1 MSELV
6 EVEWVNWLREEVKAE
21 GEAVAN
27 WLR

>member
-1 MSELV
+1 MSKLV
-6 EVEWVNWLREEVKAE
+6 GVEWINWLREEVKAE